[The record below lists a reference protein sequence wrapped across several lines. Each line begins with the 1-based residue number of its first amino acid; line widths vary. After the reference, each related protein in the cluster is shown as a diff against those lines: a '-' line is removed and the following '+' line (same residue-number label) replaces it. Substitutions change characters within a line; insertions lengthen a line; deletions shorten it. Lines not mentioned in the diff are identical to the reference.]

1 MHNFVHKLVWACRSV
16 QLDQHLQWVCRER
29 RRTTVNCNPNFNLK
43 GTGRPGILLVM
54 PLAFPDPALAAEG
67 IVLRRPVPG
76 DVPWVVAA
84 CSDRELSRYIPGIPY
99 PYSQSDA
106 RALIEDADRG
116 WAGGS
121 DAAFVIA
128 HAAGGNGL
136 GTIGLHLSADDA
148 GLAAVGYWLRREAR
162 GHGAATIA
170 VRLVSGWAFD
180 ELGIKRLNLITVPEN
195 LASQRVAERAGFT
208 REGILGHGSQ
218 LAMDDATV

>member
-1 MHNFVHKLVWACRSV
+1 
-16 QLDQHLQWVCRER
+16 
-29 RRTTVNCNPNFNLK
+29 
-43 GTGRPGILLVM
+43 M
-54 PLAFPDPALAAEG
+54 PLAFPHPALAAEG

-76 DVPWVVAA
+76 DVPWIAAA

-99 PYSQSDA
+99 PYSLPDA
-106 RALIEDADRG
+106 RAFIEDAGRG
-116 WAGGS
+116 WARGS

-128 HAAGGNGL
+128 HAAGGDSL

-170 VRLVSGWAFD
+170 VRLVSSWAFD
-180 ELGIKRLNLITVPEN
+180 ELGIKRLNLITAPEN

-208 REGILGHGSQ
+208 REGILRAWMPTRDGRRDSVMFSLLPG
-218 LAMDDATV
+218 DKNRNPPDP

>member
-1 MHNFVHKLVWACRSV
+1 MS
-16 QLDQHLQWVCRER
+16 
-29 RRTTVNCNPNFNLK
+29 
-43 GTGRPGILLVM
+43 
-54 PLAFPDPALAAEG
+54 LAFPHPALAAEG
-67 IVLRRPVPG
+67 IVLRRPVPR
-76 DVPWVVAA
+76 DVPWIVAA

-106 RALIEDADRG
+106 HAFIEDADRG
-116 WAGGS
+116 WAEGS

-128 HAAGGNGL
+128 HAAGGDCL
-136 GTIGLHLSADDA
+136 GTIGLHLSAGDA

-180 ELGIKRLNLITVPEN
+180 ELGIKRLNLVTVPEN

-208 REGILGHGSQ
+208 REGILRAWMPTRGGRRDSVMFSM
-218 LAMDDATV
+218 LPGDKNRKPSDP

>member
-1 MHNFVHKLVWACRSV
+1 
-16 QLDQHLQWVCRER
+16 
-29 RRTTVNCNPNFNLK
+29 
-43 GTGRPGILLVM
+43 M
-54 PLAFPDPALAAEG
+54 PLAFPDPALAARG
-67 IVLRRPVPG
+67 IALRRPVPG
-76 DVPWVVAA
+76 DIPWIVAA
-84 CSDRELSRYIPGIPY
+84 CSDRELSQYIPALPY

-106 RALIEDADRG
+106 RIFIEDADRG

-121 DAAFVIA
+121 GAAFVIA
-128 HAAGGNGL
+128 HAAGGDGL
-136 GTIGLHLSADDA
+136 GTIGLHLFAEDA

-208 REGILGHGSQ
+208 REGILRAWMPTRGGRRDSVMYS
-218 LAMDDATV
+218 LLPGDKNRKPSAP